1 MAIFRDI
8 TRPAKEYWGRTNTRV
23 SCFRLLL
30 IFLVLMSVLEVNE
43 AKKRKKP
50 KKKQRKQAVR
60 DPRAMCNAC
69 EAIIVE
75 VDRVVK
81 KWRTDEARP
90 KYKSTMDQVIDAVAT
105 ACAVEKLRIYDYPPP
120 KLDDGRDELVERAFL
135 ENPNAE
141 LVDIARK
148 VCQEATDLCSETN
161 LLPASNGERSSPMIM
176 QDGVPVDMETH
187 GGIRTDVSRQ
197 GPAPSGKSLVD

>member
-1 MAIFRDI
+1 
-8 TRPAKEYWGRTNTRV
+8 
-23 SCFRLLL
+23 
-30 IFLVLMSVLEVNE
+30 
-43 AKKRKKP
+43 
-50 KKKQRKQAVR
+50 
-60 DPRAMCNAC
+60 MCNAC

-81 KWRTDEARP
+81 KWRTDEAR
-90 KYKSTMDQVIDAVAT
+90 VIDAVAT

-120 KLDDGRDELVERAFL
+120 KMMKACRDVLDDGRDELVERAFL

-197 GPAPSGKSLVD
+197 GPAPSGKSLPGWITYSGDPGKDEL

>member
-1 MAIFRDI
+1 VREDQIKANTGVIDLFLMAIFRDI

-81 KWRTDEARP
+81 KWRTDEAR
-90 KYKSTMDQVIDAVAT
+90 VIDAVAT

-120 KLDDGRDELVERAFL
+120 KMMKACRDVLDDGRDELVERAFL

-148 VCQEATDLCSETN
+148 GGGRQLVETN
-161 LLPASNGERSSPMIM
+161 IGCCKEI
-176 QDGVPVDMETH
+176 
-187 GGIRTDVSRQ
+187 II
-197 GPAPSGKSLVD
+197 